1 MFEMFEM
8 QGLVDLVE
16 LEVGVNYKGLRFLI
30 DLSENKRVL
39 AYQDEGT
46 DNLDINGN
54 GLLAS

>member
-39 AYQDEGT
+39 RIRMKARIIWI
-46 DNLDINGN
+46 LM
-54 GLLAS
+54 AMAF